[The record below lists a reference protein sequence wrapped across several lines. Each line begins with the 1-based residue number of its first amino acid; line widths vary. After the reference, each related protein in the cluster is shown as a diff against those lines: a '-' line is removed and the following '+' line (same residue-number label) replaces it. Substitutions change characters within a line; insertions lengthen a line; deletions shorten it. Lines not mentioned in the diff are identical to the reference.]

1 MSMHGRAGSDQSR
14 PGRRQSQSSQQRR
27 LPPGYPPLTTPAST
41 QGQHVPPTP
50 PTTDVQ
56 YPPPLAAYPGQYMMA
71 PQPLLTMA
79 HTLTP
84 TFAYP
89 PAFRVQDQAQSI
101 HAGYPTPAA
110 YPQYPLDPPPPPEQ
124 LSAVYGPSVHY
135 PSPMAGGYTPYAP
148 STSAL
153 YTQQQ
158 HVYPVSSYP
167 QFAHAPGAA
176 PQGMGGTWWYVPAQ
190 QQQQQQHRAQYEA
203 GISAY
208 PFYPPPQTDQLSPP
222 SPSSPSASSPIPP
235 GRDRPLTRRVYHSN
249 PPVDRSEWVMWVGNV
264 SSDAVHD
271 ELWRFF
277 TQLGD
282 GGSSSSINSSST
294 DESPAHHGG
303 VRSIFLISRS
313 SCAFVNYETEAYL
326 QAAIARFD
334 GVPMRADPRGARL
347 TCRVRRKDDD
357 MRAGV
362 GGQRGMG
369 MHARWVKANVEKD
382 KSARDDAE
390 DTSASDAGTMSRSSD
405 PTRSL
410 AASMSGLSLDPS
422 AGDARAHSDP
432 LPPRPHAE
440 GSNSNSSGSFA
451 STTSSLLQRHF
462 PQRFFI
468 LKSHT
473 EDDLDL
479 SVRTGIWATQRHNE
493 STLDRAFRTSQDV
506 FLIFSVN
513 KSGEWYGYARLAG
526 PVEPVD
532 SARAFHSGAGA
543 PTELIVAMTSE
554 PITTPTLYAPEPPLL
569 LERLVDNSLPPFS
582 MPLRPVNEQGEEQG
596 TPAESRGQDFKL
608 HWICT
613 ERLPF
618 PRTRHIRNPWNQDRE
633 IKVSRDGTEL
643 APFAGHALLEEWR
656 LFLAAA
662 TELQASMKESGPS
675 RLPGRAGIG
684 SGGRGGGGV

>member
-1 MSMHGRAGSDQSR
+1 
-14 PGRRQSQSSQQRR
+14 
-27 LPPGYPPLTTPAST
+27 
-41 QGQHVPPTP
+41 
-50 PTTDVQ
+50 
-56 YPPPLAAYPGQYMMA
+56 MMA

-79 HTLTP
+79 HTLAP

-89 PAFRVQDQAQSI
+89 PAFRVQDQAQSK

-153 YTQQQ
+153 YTHQQD
-158 HVYPVSSYP
+158 VYPVGSYP
-167 QFAHAPGAA
+167 QFANAPGAA
-176 PQGMGGTWWYVPAQ
+176 SQGMGGTWWYVPAQ
-190 QQQQQQHRAQYEA
+190 HQQQHRAQYEA
-203 GISAY
+203 GTSAY
-208 PFYPPPQTDQLSPP
+208 PFYPPPETDEPSPP
-222 SPSSPSASSPIPP
+222 SPTYPSPSPSTSLLIPP
-235 GRDRPLTRRVYHSN
+235 GRDRPLTRRVQHSN

-264 SSDAVHD
+264 ASDAVHD

-277 TQLGD
+277 TQPDD
-282 GGSSSSINSSST
+282 GGGGNSSSINSSNT
-294 DESPAHHGG
+294 DEGSTYHGG

-313 SCAFVNYETEAYL
+313 SCAFVNYETEAHL

-334 GVPMRADPRGARL
+334 GVPLRGDPRGACL
-347 TCRVRRKDDD
+347 ACRVRRKDDD

-369 MHARWVKANVEKD
+369 MHARWVKANVEKE
-382 KSARDDAE
+382 KPARGDAE
-390 DTSASDAGTMSRSSD
+390 DTSASDAGVMSRSSD

-422 AGDARAHSDP
+422 AGDARAHSAGPDP
-432 LPPRPHAE
+432 LPPRPRAE

-473 EDDLDL
+473 KDDLDL
-479 SVRTGIWATQRHNE
+479 SVRTGLWATQRHNE
-493 STLDRAFRTSQDV
+493 STLDRAFRTSKDV

-513 KSGEWYGYARLAG
+513 RSGEWYGYARLAG
-526 PVEPVD
+526 PVGPVH
-532 SARAFHSGAGA
+532 SARALHSSAGA
-543 PTELIVAMTSE
+543 PTRPVVATTSD
-554 PITTPTLYAPEPPLL
+554 PITAPTLYAPEPPLF
-569 LERLVDNSLPPFS
+569 LEHLVDNSLPSFS
-582 MPLRPVNEQGEEQG
+582 MPPRPVEEQGEEQG

-618 PRTRHIRNPWNQDRE
+618 PRTRYIRNPWNQERE

-643 APFAGHALLEEWR
+643 APSVGQALLDEWR
-656 LFLAAA
+656 SFLAAA
-662 TELQASMKESGPS
+662 AELQTSMEESGPS
-675 RLPGRAGIG
+675 RLPARAGK
-684 SGGRGGGGV
+684 GGGGGGGT